1 MSSANSFLSSTSYH
15 TSNPRSSSYS
25 VQQQLND
32 LNSTRSST
40 SSCSTSHCLSN
51 QCIECTTI
59 LSTRNLNSYI
69 DQTSN
74 SSQYEIFS
82 TIDNQTNDEQQQT
95 TRILSMNIPVEN
107 RNSSSLNIE
116 IEDDDEQQIQLFNE
130 QLEVFVGF
138 YRPGEYQMEEDDDD
152 TSELSQKSDTQKKEE
167 QVFERIFN

>member
-1 MSSANSFLSSTSYH
+1 MNDFCSQSIVIICFFFSFLQILFFFFKHHAIITIRMSSANSFLSSTAYH
-15 TSNPRSSSYS
+15 TTNNRYSNSQSPTYN

-74 SSQYEIFS
+74 SSQYGKNIFFKNLNKNLVDLVLYKIVPMYQILPS
-82 TIDNQTNDEQQQT
+82 IIKRMMTNKQQ
-95 TRILSMNIPVEN
+95 E
-107 RNSSSLNIE
+107 
-116 IEDDDEQQIQLFNE
+116 
-130 QLEVFVGF
+130 F
-138 YRPGEYQMEEDDDD
+138 YQ
-152 TSELSQKSDTQKKEE
+152 
-167 QVFERIFN
+167 

>member
-1 MSSANSFLSSTSYH
+1 MSSTNSFLSSTTYH
-15 TSNPRSSSYS
+15 TSNPRYSNSQSSSYS

-74 SSQYEIFS
+74 SSQY
-82 TIDNQTNDEQQQT
+82 D
-95 TRILSMNIPVEN
+95 
-107 RNSSSLNIE
+107 LNI
-116 IEDDDEQQIQLFNE
+116 
-130 QLEVFVGF
+130 
-138 YRPGEYQMEEDDDD
+138 
-152 TSELSQKSDTQKKEE
+152 K
-167 QVFERIFN
+167 